1 MPLDRDEDLLGD
13 IVAAARA
20 ARGETIERMADP
32 TQSQH
37 FGCKDCWPAN
47 ADAAWT
53 ARNSLSHLEEL
64 IDESHFHV
72 MILACPQCNQRFI
85 SVFTETID
93 WTGGDD
99 PQYWT
104 LLPITEPEADS
115 LVQQR
120 DSLSETKLN
129 ALGPGRRSLWR
140 NHPKAVPARVLWG
153 TGILVGPHD

>member
-1 MPLDRDEDLLGD
+1 MH
-13 IVAAARA
+13 V
-20 ARGETIERMADP
+20 TDP
-32 TQSQH
+32 AQSQH
-37 FGCKDCWPAN
+37 FGCEDCWPAD
-47 ADAAWT
+47 ADAAWR
-53 ARNSLSHLEEL
+53 ARNSLRHSEEL

-72 MILACPQCNQRFI
+72 VLLACPQCNQRFI

-93 WTGGDD
+93 WIDGDD

-104 LLPITEPEADS
+104 LLPVTEPEADR

-120 DSLSETKLN
+120 NTLNETKLN

-153 TGILVGPHD
+153 TGIFVGPHH